1 MKRNEGEII
10 EKDKYEGDWGGEG
23 GHWKKE
29 GAAMRERE
37 KTTEW
42 GSVQGGG
49 KKSGQMRE
57 SEWEG

>member
-10 EKDKYEGDWGGEG
+10 EKTNTRGIGEEKEVIEK
-23 GHWKKE
+23 KKE
-29 GAAMRERE
+29 RRWERE